1 MKSKIALTVCFAS
14 LLVLVK
20 SIIFNDQ
27 QYAEVNVV
35 KPTIL
40 LGGLF
45 PVHTNQN
52 GTCGEILDLG
62 YQRLEAMVFATRTI
76 NESPD
81 ILPRVNLVFQIRDT
95 CVRVNNALEES
106 LPFVISRNISGVVGA
121 ASSSVSIAV
130 ANLLRLFHVPQI
142 SYASTAKVLSDKTRF
157 EYFFRTVPPD
167 SLQARAIA
175 DIIFMFNWTFI
186 HTIYSDD
193 AYGNEGI
200 NAVLQELAENNN
212 SKVCIASSSK
222 ISPGTTEQKV
232 FDEAVQKLDN
242 EWSRNSTVVVIFGQ
256 LSTATGI
263 LQAVKRRDAVSRG
276 FSQRLTWIGSDAWGD
291 QLSTDLH
298 EIAKGMLSVTPK
310 AFLSADFDRY
320 FESLNPLNYT
330 SNPWLG
336 EYWEFFFNC
345 SFTNIHKRKC
355 KPASEVISAAG
366 GYKQN
371 SKVTFTIDAVYAFAH
386 AIQNM
391 INTLCPDNYPC
402 PAIIASSKD
411 TVVNN
416 TIVIRED
423 ILLSYLRNVTFNG
436 TSGDTIEFDSSGDEE
451 GDFLVKNLKEIL
463 PNVYHYKTVGLW
475 LHTRELDF
483 HGTIDWQSST
493 APPQS
498 LCSHPCKG
506 GEFPETVSGQPD
518 CCWTCKPCPSLTL
531 VSNGSACYNCPIGWK
546 PNAGRT
552 ECVVIVPTYLQWD
565 TLWSII
571 IGIASFLGVITTVFI
586 MVTFVLWRNHEIV
599 KASSRELSG
608 VLLTGLL
615 LCNLLPVVFI
625 ALPSAPICTVRR
637 FGVGFVFSLCY
648 SALLV
653 RTNRIFRIFNRLK
666 TTTQKPIL
674 ISPQSQ
680 LIFTFLLVSVQV
692 AIAAIWL
699 ALEPPRTVIMYDGFE
714 AELKCGESPY
724 ISLCVSLAYNFV
736 LLLLSCY
743 YAFRSRNIP
752 QNYNETK
759 FINITLYSTVI
770 IWLAFIP
777 TYFGTAG
784 LGTVYQTISL
794 VLGVIFSAATAIGCF
809 FMPKL
814 FVIFKPKCFSNEE
827 DSEDPVNSL
836 MGGRMDMHRSS
847 SISAPNP
854 QQCRN
859 SIDQMFPS
867 RRKTSFNSKN
877 FDSKIF
883 DSKNFDSKNSA
894 EKRPSVERR
903 VSFDIGVSMDRKSS
917 NDRQDSIVA
926 PQGKSPVCT
935 TIMCEYRHNR

>member
-1 MKSKIALTVCFAS
+1 MKNKTVFVYFTFI
-14 LLVLVK
+14 LVLVK
-20 SIIFNDQ
+20 STIFNDAG
-27 QYAEVNVV
+27 YARVDEI

-45 PVHTNQN
+45 PVHKNQN

-81 ILPRVNLVFQIRDT
+81 LLPSVNLAFQIRDT
-95 CVRVNNALEES
+95 CVRVNKALEES

-175 DIIFMFNWTFI
+175 DIIFKFNWTFI
-186 HTIYSDD
+186 HTVNSDD

-200 NAVLQELAENNN
+200 NAILQELAENNN

-232 FDEAVQKLDN
+232 FDEVVQKLDN
-242 EWSRNSTVVVIFGQ
+242 DWSRNSTVVVIFGQ

-263 LQAVKRRDAVSRG
+263 LQAVKRREAVNRG
-276 FSQRLTWIGSDAWGD
+276 FAQRITWIGSDAWGD
-291 QLSTDLH
+291 QLSSDLH
-298 EIAKGMLSVTPK
+298 EIAEGMLSVTPK
-310 AFLSADFDRY
+310 AFLSSDFDRY
-320 FESLNPLNYT
+320 FESLDPLNYT
-330 SNPWLG
+330 SNPWLK
-336 EYWEFFFNC
+336 EYWESFFNC
-345 SFTNIHKRKC
+345 SFTKIHKREC
-355 KPASEVISAAG
+355 NPASEVISAAA

-386 AIQNM
+386 AIHNM
-391 INTLCPDNYPC
+391 INTVCPNSYPC
-402 PAIIASSKD
+402 PEIIASSKG
-411 TVVNN
+411 
-416 TIVIRED
+416 TIVIHDD

-436 TSGDTIEFDSSGDEE
+436 TSGDTIAFDSSGDEE
-451 GDFLVKNLKEIL
+451 GDFLVKNLKERS
-463 PNVYHYKTVGLW
+463 PNIYYYETVGIW

-483 HGTIDWQSST
+483 HGTINWHSST
-493 APPQS
+493 LAPLS
-498 LCSHPCKG
+498 VCSHPCKG

-518 CCWTCKPCPSLTL
+518 CCWTCKPCPSITL
-531 VSNGSACYNCPIGWK
+531 VSNGSACYNCRLGWK

-552 ECVVIVPTYLQWD
+552 ACVAIVPTYLKWD
-565 TLWSII
+565 GSWGII
-571 IGIASFLGVITTVFI
+571 ITIASFLGILTTVFI
-586 MVTFVLWRNHEIV
+586 MVVFVLWRDHEIV

-608 VLLTGLL
+608 VFLTGLL
-615 LCNLLPVVFI
+615 LCNFLPVLFI
-625 ALPSAPICTVRR
+625 APPSAPICTIRR

-648 SALLV
+648 SALLI
-653 RTNRIFRIFNRLK
+653 RTNRIFRIFSRLK
-666 TTTQKPIL
+666 TTTQKPIF

-699 ALEPPRTVIMYDGFE
+699 AFERPRTIIIYDGFE

-724 ISLCVSLAYNFV
+724 ISLCVSLGYNFV
-736 LLLLSCY
+736 LLILSCY

-814 FVIFKPKCFSNEE
+814 FVIFKPKCLSSEE
-827 DSEDPVNSL
+827 DSDDPVNTL
-836 MGGRMDMHRSS
+836 VGGRMDMHRVSVYAPAPPQVRSS
-847 SISAPNP
+847 FE
-854 QQCRN
+854 
-859 SIDQMFPS
+859 QMFPS
-867 RRKTSFNSKN
+867 RENS
-877 FDSKIF
+877 FDSKA
-883 DSKNFDSKNSA
+883 SSN
-894 EKRPSVERR
+894 RRVSVDRR
-903 VSFDIGVSMDRKSS
+903 VSFDVRGSKTS
-917 NDRQDSIVA
+917 NDRLGSLSIV
-926 PQGKSPVCT
+926 QGKKSSYCCARVDV
-935 TIMCEYRHNR
+935 